1 MQRTLDCAGRAL
13 DLSRPVVMGILNV
26 TPDSFSDGGRFNE
39 PDAARLQARAMSAEG
54 AEIIDV
60 GGESTRPGAAG
71 VSVEEEIAR
80 VVPIIEAIRGGLDA
94 VISVDT
100 SKAEVMRAAV
110 AAGAQMIN
118 DVRALREPGALE
130 AAAELGVPVCLMHM
144 QGEPRSMQHAPH
156 YDDVLAEVRDFLIER
171 AAFCERAGIARR
183 QIVLDP
189 GFGFGKTL
197 QHNLWLLRNLSS
209 FTNLDYPLL
218 VGMSRKRMIG
228 DVTGA
233 ALDQRLAGS
242 LSLAVQ
248 AAQSGAHIFRVHDVR
263 ATVDALAMSTA
274 TRDVEPC

>member
-1 MQRTLDCAGRAL
+1 MQRVLDCTGRAL

-39 PDAARLQARAMSAEG
+39 PDAARRQARAMCAEG
-54 AEIIDV
+54 AAIIDV
-60 GGESTRPGAAG
+60 GGESTRPGAVG
-71 VSVEEEIAR
+71 VSAGEEIAR
-80 VVPIIEAIRGGLDA
+80 VVPVIQAIRGGLDA

-100 SKAEVMRAAV
+100 SKPEVMRAAV

-130 AAAELGVPVCLMHM
+130 AVAELGVPVCLMHM

-156 YDDVLAEVRDFLIER
+156 YEDVVAEVRDFLLER
-171 AAFCERAGIARR
+171 AAFCERAGIAPR

-189 GFGFGKTL
+189 GLGFGKTL

-209 FTNLDYPLL
+209 FTNLSYPLL

-228 DVTGA
+228 EVTGA

-263 ATVDALAMSTA
+263 ATVDALAMLTA

>member
-1 MQRTLDCAGRAL
+1 MQRILDCTGRAL

-39 PDAARLQARAMSAEG
+39 PDAARRQARAMCAEG
-54 AEIIDV
+54 AAIIDV
-60 GGESTRPGAAG
+60 GGESTRPGAVG
-71 VSVEEEIAR
+71 VSAGEEIAR
-80 VVPIIEAIRGGLDA
+80 VVPVIQAIRGGLDA

-100 SKAEVMRAAV
+100 SKPEVMRAAV

-130 AAAELGVPVCLMHM
+130 AVAELGVPVCLMHM

-156 YDDVLAEVRDFLIER
+156 YEDVVAEVRDFLLER
-171 AAFCERAGIARR
+171 AAFCERAGIAPR

-189 GFGFGKTL
+189 GLGFGKTL

-209 FTNLDYPLL
+209 FTNLSYPLL

-228 DVTGA
+228 EVTGA

-263 ATVDALAMSTA
+263 ATVDALAMLTA